1 MTENLLV
8 TSIPILLQGLL
19 VTVLLSIAAIIGGT
33 LLGLI
38 AAIVRAFGPAG
49 TANIARLY
57 TELFRGT
64 PVLITL
70 MFIYFGVSY
79 FGYAIDVFAAGV
91 VGLSVYQGAYISEIF
106 RSGIESVHKGQWEV
120 SQILG
125 LSKTQAFVSV
135 ILPQTGRI
143 VLPPLIGQYLSLIK
157 DTSIVSMIGMSEL
170 MHQGQAIVDRIG
182 QPVGVYG
189 LVALIYFIVCFPL
202 SRWVRRHDR
211 RRSVLS

>member
-1 MTENLLV
+1 MSGELLT
-8 TSIPILLQGLL
+8 TSLSILFQGLL
-19 VTVLLSIAAIIGGT
+19 MTLALSAASIVGGT
-33 LLGLI
+33 LVGLL
-38 AAIVRAFGPAG
+38 AAVLRTFGPFG
-49 TANIARLY
+49 TARIAKLY

-91 VGLSVYQGAYISEIF
+91 VGLSVYQGAYIAEVF
-106 RSGIESVHKGQWEV
+106 RSGIESVPKGQWEV

-125 LSKTQAFVSV
+125 LSKTQAFFSV
-135 ILPQTGRI
+135 VLPQTGKI
-143 VLPPLIGQYLSLIK
+143 VLPPLVGQYLSLIK

-170 MHQGQAIVDRIG
+170 MHGGQAIVDRVG
-182 QPVGVYG
+182 QPVEIYG
-189 LVALIYFIVCFPL
+189 LVAVLYFIVCFPL
-202 SRWVRRHDR
+202 SQWVRRHDR

>member
-1 MTENLLV
+1 MTENLFA

>member
-1 MTENLLV
+1 MSTELLR
-8 TSIPILLQGLL
+8 TSLSILLQGLL
-19 VTVLLSIAAIIGGT
+19 GT
-33 LLGLI
+33 LLLSVASIAGGTIIGLV
-38 AAIVRAFGPAG
+38 AAVLRSFGPWG
-49 TANIARLY
+49 TSRVAQLY

-106 RSGIESVHKGQWEV
+106 RSGIEAVPKGQWEV

-125 LSKTQAFVSV
+125 LSKTQAFFSV
-135 ILPQTGRI
+135 VLPQTGKI

-170 MHQGQAIVDRIG
+170 MHGGQAIVDR
-182 QPVGVYG
+182 VGKPAEIYG
-189 LVALIYFIVCFPL
+189 LVAVLYFAVCFPL
-202 SRWVRRHDR
+202 SQWVRHHDR
-211 RRSVLS
+211 RNLLS

>member
-1 MTENLLV
+1 MSTDLLT
-8 TSIPILLQGLL
+8 TSLPILLQGLA
-19 VTVLLSIAAIIGGT
+19 VTLLLSAAAIAGSTIAG
-33 LLGLI
+33 LL
-38 AAIVRAFGPAG
+38 AAVLRTFGPWG
-49 TANIARLY
+49 TGRIAKLY

-91 VGLSVYQGAYISEIF
+91 AGLSIYQGAYIGEIF
-106 RSGIESVHKGQWEV
+106 RAGIEAVPKGQWEA

-125 LSKTQAFVSV
+125 LSRNQTFFSV
-135 ILPQTGRI
+135 VLPQTGKI

-170 MHQGQAIVDRIG
+170 MHGGQAIVDRIG
-182 QPVGVYG
+182 RPVEIYG
-189 LVALIYFIVCFPL
+189 LVAVLYFIVCFPL
-202 SRWVRRHDR
+202 SQWVRRHDR
-211 RRSVLS
+211 RSLPT